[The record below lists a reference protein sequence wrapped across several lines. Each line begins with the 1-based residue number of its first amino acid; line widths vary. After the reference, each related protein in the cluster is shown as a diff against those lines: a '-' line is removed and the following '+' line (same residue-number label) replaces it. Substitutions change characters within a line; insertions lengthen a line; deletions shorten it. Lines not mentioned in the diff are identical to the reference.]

1 VKKIL
6 FIINPRAGVD
16 RSKAIETA
24 LQQHL
29 DHQQYQYEIA
39 ETQYP
44 KHGTAIAKDAVASG
58 IDVVVAVGG
67 DGSLND
73 IIQGIHNTDTVLGVI
88 PMGSGNGLA
97 RSAGIPLKLEAAIKV
112 LNKNNVHAIDSGM
125 VDNKRLFISN
135 AGVGFD
141 AVVTEEFVHS
151 KKRGFWSYVGIINKK
166 IWSYSPKKWTI
177 ELDGKVIREKAFM
190 ITVANAT
197 QLGYNFQIAPVAL
210 MNDGYFDVVVI
221 RKHPKILS
229 GIIGLQAFTDT
240 LLNNRYV
247 NHYKAKSVKISSE
260 SNRVMQMDGEAID
273 CASTISIEMSE
284 KSIKLLCP

>member
-1 VKKIL
+1 MKDIL
-6 FIINPRAGVD
+6 FIVNPRAGVD
-16 RSKAIETA
+16 RIKAIAEA
-24 LQQHL
+24 LQKHL
-29 DHQQYQYEIA
+29 DHKQYSYRIE

-44 KHGTAIAKDAVASG
+44 KHGTEIARAAAASG
-58 IDVVVAVGG
+58 VEVVVAVGG

-73 IIQGIHNTDTVLGVI
+73 IIQGIRNTETILGVI
-88 PMGSGNGLA
+88 PMGSGNGMA

-112 LNKNNVHAIDSGM
+112 LNKNNVHAIDTGL
-125 VDNKRLFISN
+125 VDDKRLFISN

-141 AVVTEEFVHS
+141 AVVTEAFAHS

-166 IWSYSPKKWTI
+166 IWSYKPKEWTI
-177 ELDGKVIREKAFM
+177 ELDGKIIREKAFM

-210 MNDGYFDVVVI
+210 MNDGYFDVVI
-221 RKHPKILS
+221 IKKHPKLLS

-247 NHYKAKSVKISSE
+247 NHYRAKSVKISKDG
-260 SNRVMQMDGEAID
+260 NHLMQMDGETID
-273 CASTISIEMSE
+273 CESTIRIEIQE